1 MKLTILALTLTAV
14 AFPTLAQAAMLDRQ
28 AGRAIRQAGHWC
40 DKVSHMAVNEKRS
53 LPSRHVVR
61 VTCDDGTRYVQYDL
75 VMTADNKIA
84 SIEKAKP

>member
-1 MKLTILALTLTAV
+1 MKFAILALTLTAV
-14 AFPTLAQAAMLDRQ
+14 AFPTLAQAAMLERQ

-40 DKVSHMAVNEKRS
+40 DKVSHMAVNKKQS
-53 LPSRHVVR
+53 LPSQRVVR

-75 VMTADNKIA
+75 VMSSDNKIT

>member
-1 MKLTILALTLTAV
+1 MKFTILALALTAI
-14 AFPTLAQAAMLDRQ
+14 AFPTLAQATMLERQ

-40 DKVSHMAVNEKRS
+40 DKVSHMAVNEKQS
-53 LPSRHVVR
+53 LPSRRVVR

-75 VMTADNKIA
+75 TMRPDNKIA